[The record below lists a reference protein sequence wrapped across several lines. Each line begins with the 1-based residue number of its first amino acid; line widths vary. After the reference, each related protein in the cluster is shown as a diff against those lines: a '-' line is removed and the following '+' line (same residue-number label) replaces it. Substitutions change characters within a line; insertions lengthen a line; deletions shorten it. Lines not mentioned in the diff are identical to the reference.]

1 MSQPLSGG
9 DINTLS
15 ISDFRNSNVWVFLPF
30 DSCILKTVRE
40 ERVGILHKENF
51 IRSINVPRT
60 KITKTSIWRHLIGN
74 GEECT
79 ESQIMIIVLRYHTAT
94 FFGHHT

>member
-51 IRSINVPRT
+51 IRSI
-60 KITKTSIWRHLIGN
+60 KGGGGG
-74 GEECT
+74 GEQT
-79 ESQIMIIVLRYHTAT
+79 YHVLK
-94 FFGHHT
+94 